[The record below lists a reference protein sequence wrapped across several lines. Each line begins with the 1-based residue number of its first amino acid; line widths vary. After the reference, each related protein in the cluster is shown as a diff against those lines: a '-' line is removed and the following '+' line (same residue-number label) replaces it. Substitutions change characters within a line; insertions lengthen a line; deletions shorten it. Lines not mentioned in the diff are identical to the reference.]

1 MMSPVKEAPQINDSE
16 GRREEG
22 QSDER
27 NEKKQK
33 TTERMER
40 REGGEGKRNKGGRK
54 EWRG

>member
-1 MMSPVKEAPQINDSE
+1 MMSPVKETPQINNSE

-27 NEKKQK
+27 NKK

-40 REGGEGKRNKGGRK
+40 REGGERKRNKDGRK
-54 EWRG
+54 EWRE